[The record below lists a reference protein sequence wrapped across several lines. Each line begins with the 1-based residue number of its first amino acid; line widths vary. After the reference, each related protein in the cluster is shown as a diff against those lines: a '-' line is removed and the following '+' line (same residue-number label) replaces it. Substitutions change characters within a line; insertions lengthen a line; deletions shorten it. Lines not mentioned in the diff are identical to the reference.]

1 MLTVQKQWKISKL
14 ATSPAAVL
22 FFLRDTV
29 EMEMNEK
36 LSLFRYI
43 VSFLNEKS

>member
-1 MLTVQKQWKISKL
+1 MS
-14 ATSPAAVL
+14 AAVL

-29 EMEMNEK
+29 EMELNEK
-36 LSLFRYI
+36 LSLFGYI